1 MTTFRYHSTQT
12 SMSVFS
18 PEFHRYGMGPAIKGT
33 IAGVAGQLYM
43 GGSIDKVPLFG
54 MGVSPGVIFGVTVAA
69 GSITSE
75 LAHDFVLDRI
85 HGNGRWAAAE
95 KMALAPALTA
105 AGSIGAG
112 YLLIGSL
119 DARGMLELAA
129 LGAGSEVAGAYTHG
143 FVMSAINGSSAVSAV
158 M

>member
-85 HGNGRWAAAE
+85 HGNGHWAAAE

-119 DARGMLELAA
+119 DARGMLELGA
-129 LGAGSEVAGAYTHG
+129 LGQVARSPELTPTDL
-143 FVMSAINGSSAVSAV
+143 
-158 M
+158 